1 MCFCCVEESSQR
13 NETGFWLSLYC
24 QEKQHYGKIAEVK
37 KIEENPWICGR
48 GSSYT
53 LYKKLRTCC
62 ILGYGLFYVFLEH
75 LSGKVFFYILTVVA
89 MSLAEVFYSGEG
101 EES

>member
-1 MCFCCVEESSQR
+1 M
-13 NETGFWLSLYC
+13 YC

-37 KIEENPWICGR
+37 KLKKIRAICGR

-53 LYKKLRTCC
+53 LYKKLRTSC

-75 LSGKVFFYILTVVA
+75 LPKKGVFLRELAVA
-89 MSLAEVFYSGEG
+89 MSLAGVFIAEKERNHEKRKSNCRI
-101 EES
+101 